1 MSGYASGKYA
11 YGLCDYCGQRY
22 FYQDLKKN
30 WKGFK
35 VCPEDYEPKEAQLEP
50 LNFRSDAIALFEP
63 RPDIEETLE
72 VFVGGTGDST
82 FESDGMKPSPVS
94 KGIVASATVGTVTV
108 VIT

>member
-11 YGLCDYCGQRY
+11 YGLCDVCGQRY

-35 VCPEDYEPKEAQLEP
+35 VCPEDYEPQEPQLEP

-63 RPDIEETLE
+63 RPDIEEKLE

-82 FESDGMKPSPVS
+82 FESDGMEPSPVS
-94 KGIVASATVGTVTV
+94 KDIVASATVGTVTV

>member
-63 RPDIEETLE
+63 RPDTEETLE

>member
-1 MSGYASGKYA
+1 M
-11 YGLCDYCGQRY
+11 
-22 FYQDLKKN
+22 
-30 WKGFK
+30 
-35 VCPEDYEPKEAQLEP
+35 
-50 LNFRSDAIALFEP
+50 FEP
-63 RPDIEETLE
+63 RPDTEETLD